1 MIQASPSRARWAVG
15 ATFLLHGMLIGGWV
29 PHIPLAK
36 ERLEAGP
43 ALFGLALLSFAGGAV
58 FAMPLAGALIN
69 RFGSAT
75 LTTITGFLF
84 CFAFFGPIFAPTLMT
99 FVIAGFVMGMVIGSM
114 DVAMNSHG
122 IAVEKALRLPTMSM
136 FHGGF
141 SIGGMVGAFLGAALL
156 KYHGEVVQACV
167 IAVICLMMQFI
178 AMQNYLPAAVDKGL
192 SGSHFAW
199 PTKATIGLGLLC
211 FLALMIEGSILD
223 WAAIMMR
230 EKFLID
236 ASFAALAFGF
246 YQGGMSVA
254 RLTGDW
260 IRQKAG
266 AVRMVT
272 ISALMAATGT
282 ALALVVPWTPTPTQ
296 MPSST
301 PTETP
306 TEPPAPTEAPLPT
319 DTATPLPTRT
329 PAPTATPGNPV
340 ITFYASPDTIRLPDC
355 TTLYWWVDRATEVFL
370 ILPSGQIGVE
380 GSGQHQVCPQATTT
394 YRLKVNG
401 ANGRQEVV
409 EAQVIVL
416 PPPTSTPV
424 PPPRIKPT
432 RQPLPTATAT
442 PIITVTATLT
452 PTLTPTPTWT
462 PLPTVTPA
470 IDPLLAGLPVR
481 WGTIALPIP
490 AGMDGH

>member
-282 ALALVVPWTPTPTQ
+282 ALALVVPSPYVALAAFVFAGLGIGNVAPILFAGGGRL
-296 MPSST
+296 
-301 PTETP
+301 
-306 TEPPAPTEAPLPT
+306 EPDAPGRGIA
-319 DTATPLPTRT
+319 AVTPLGYSGFLCGPPLIGFAAQLTSL
-329 PAPTATPGNPV
+329 PAALFLTV
-340 ITFYASPDTIRLPDC
+340 IAAVIIAFYARTVDAADT
-355 TTLYWWVDRATEVFL
+355 Y
-370 ILPSGQIGVE
+370 
-380 GSGQHQVCPQATTT
+380 
-394 YRLKVNG
+394 
-401 ANGRQEVV
+401 
-409 EAQVIVL
+409 
-416 PPPTSTPV
+416 
-424 PPPRIKPT
+424 
-432 RQPLPTATAT
+432 
-442 PIITVTATLT
+442 
-452 PTLTPTPTWT
+452 
-462 PLPTVTPA
+462 
-470 IDPLLAGLPVR
+470 
-481 WGTIALPIP
+481 
-490 AGMDGH
+490 